1 MLSITQAKTGRVLT
15 LPLLPDVA
23 DALIT
28 YLRTARPATS
38 SRYVF
43 VRHKAP
49 FEPFVA
55 ANNLATIMRQ
65 ALQRVGLDQR
75 EGRRGLYLLR
85 HTLASRML
93 ASGSP
98 LKRIGDVLGH
108 ASTDTTMEYA
118 SVDLTALRRVVIS
131 EAEVRP

>member
-43 VRHKAP
+43 VRHRAP
-49 FEPFVA
+49 F
-55 ANNLATIMRQ
+55 
-65 ALQRVGLDQR
+65 
-75 EGRRGLYLLR
+75 
-85 HTLASRML
+85 
-93 ASGSP
+93 
-98 LKRIGDVLGH
+98 
-108 ASTDTTMEYA
+108 
-118 SVDLTALRRVVIS
+118 DLTALRRVVIS

>member
-1 MLSITQAKTGRVLT
+1 M
-15 LPLLPDVA
+15 
-23 DALIT
+23 
-28 YLRTARPATS
+28 
-38 SRYVF
+38 F

-65 ALQRVGLDQR
+65 ALQRVGLHQR
-75 EGRRGLYLLR
+75 EGRRGLLR
-85 HTLASRML
+85 HTLPSRML

-118 SVDLTALRRVVIS
+118 SVDLTALRRVAIS
-131 EAEVRP
+131 ETEVRP